1 VVAHKTTS
9 IMKILLLSAYDAQ
22 SHQYWRTGLQKA
34 FAKHDWTI
42 LTLPARHFSWRIR
55 GNSLSWAFE
64 QSETLSRTY
73 DLLIA
78 TSMTDLSALRGM
90 VPSLTHIP
98 TLLYF
103 HENQFAYPV
112 SAHGRTTVEPKILNL
127 YSALCADKV
136 AFNSQYNR
144 NTFFVGAEHLLKK
157 LPDHTPLRA
166 LQSIKDKADVLAV
179 PIKCIDEPIKTSS
192 NKPCQIVWN
201 HRWEYDKGPDLLFD
215 ALLRLDKQLQ
225 PDSFTLHV
233 VGQSFRQHP
242 KIFDKIY
249 NQFSHRIGQWGFLK
263 SNNDYQNLLHQ
274 SDIVISTAIHDFQ
287 GIAVLEA
294 VAAGC
299 VPVVP
304 NRLAYPELFDAAFC
318 FDDKNNEAEALAN
331 ALRSRIVEHA
341 KGTLPTP
348 PMLQHLEWE
357 QMKPQY
363 QKLFDETL
371 AAFSSSSVI

>member
-1 VVAHKTTS
+1 
-9 IMKILLLSAYDAQ
+9 MKILLLSAYDAQ
-22 SHQYWRTGLQKA
+22 SHQYWRTGLEEA
-34 FAKHDWTI
+34 FAEHDWTI
-42 LTLPARHFSWRIR
+42 LTLPARHFSWRAR

-64 QSETLSRTY
+64 QTETLSLTY
-73 DLLIA
+73 DLIIA

-90 VPSLTHIP
+90 VPALANIP

-112 SAHGRTTVEPKILNL
+112 SAHSRATVEPKILNL

-136 AFNSQYNR
+136 AFNSQYNLD
-144 NTFFVGAEHLLKK
+144 TFYTGAEQLLKK
-157 LPDHTPLRA
+157 LPDHAPLCA
-166 LQSIKDKADVLAV
+166 LQTIKNKADVLAV
-179 PIKCIDEPIKTSS
+179 PIKRQGEPTTTNT
-192 NKPCQIVWN
+192 NKPCQIAWN

-215 ALLRLDKQLQ
+215 ALSLLDKKMQ
-225 PDSFTLHV
+225 PGSFTLHV

-242 KIFDKIY
+242 EIFDKIY
-249 NQFSHRIGQWGFLK
+249 SQFSHRIGQWGFVE
-263 SNNDYQNLLHQ
+263 SDNDYLDLLHQ
-274 SDIVISTAIHDFQ
+274 SDIVLSTAIHDFQ
-287 GIAVLEA
+287 GIAVLEG